1 MDWQY
6 VFERIALN
14 AGYIVTIFTAIK
26 YFVLNP
32 LEKRRKKEDD
42 EKIAEQN
49 AFQER
54 ILQKTSENQKPLVE
68 ALDSLKQLIEDTRRE
83 SDDLHKIAD
92 INVKAIGELD
102 EEVDKHD
109 KRIYRL
115 EVKNGFVKMEEEK

>member
-1 MDWQY
+1 MDWQH
-6 VFERIALN
+6 VIERIAVN
-14 AGYIVTIFTAIK
+14 AGYIITIFTAIK

-68 ALDSLKQLIEDTRRE
+68 TLDSLKQLIEDTRRD
-83 SDDLHKIAD
+83 SDNLHKIAD
-92 INVKAIGELD
+92 VNVKAIGKLD
-102 EEVDKHD
+102 EE
-109 KRIYRL
+109 
-115 EVKNGFVKMEEEK
+115 KNNGRFKLYCSRRAGNDSSPFYYW

>member
-1 MDWQY
+1 MDWQQAI
-6 VFERIALN
+6 ERIAVN

-32 LEKRRKKEDD
+32 LEKRRKKEDE

-68 ALDSLKQLIEDTRRE
+68 TLDSLKQLIEDIRRD
-83 SDDLHKIAD
+83 SDNLHEIAD
-92 INVKAIGELD
+92 VNVKAIGKLD
-102 EEVDKHD
+102 EEMDKHD

-115 EVKNGFVKMEEEK
+115 EVKNDFIKMEEEK

>member
-1 MDWQY
+1 MDWQH
-6 VFERIALN
+6 VIERIAVN

-42 EKIAEQN
+42 EKVAEQN

-83 SDDLHKIAD
+83 SDNLHQIAD
-92 INVKAIGELD
+92 VNVKAIGELD
-102 EEVDKHD
+102 KEMDNHD

-115 EVKNGFVKMEEEK
+115 EVKNGFIKMEEEK

>member
-6 VFERIALN
+6 VIERIAVN

-32 LEKRRKKEDD
+32 LEKRRKKEND
-42 EKIAEQN
+42 EKVAKQD

-54 ILQKTSENQKPLVE
+54 ILQKTSENQEPLVE
-68 ALDSLKQLIEDTRRE
+68 ALDSLKQIIEDTRRE
-83 SDDLHKIAD
+83 SDNLHQIAD
-92 INVKAIGELD
+92 VNVEAIGKLD
-102 EEVDKHD
+102 EEMDNHD

-115 EVKNGFVKMEEEK
+115 EVKNGIIKMEEEK

>member
-1 MDWQY
+1 MDWKQ
-6 VFERIALN
+6 VIERIAVN

-42 EKIAEQN
+42 NKVAEQN

-54 ILQKTSENQKPLVE
+54 ILQKVSENQKPLVE
-68 ALDSLKQLIEDTRRE
+68 TLDSLKQLIEDTRRD
-83 SDDLHKIAD
+83 SDNWHKIAD
-92 INVKAIGELD
+92 VNVKAIGKLA
-102 EEVDKHD
+102 EEIDKHD

-115 EVKNGFVKMEEEK
+115 EVKNDFIKMEEEK

>member
-1 MDWQY
+1 MDWQH
-6 VFERIALN
+6 VIERIAVN
-14 AGYIVTIFTAIK
+14 AGYIITIFTAIK

-54 ILQKTSENQKPLVE
+54 ILQKASENQKPLVE
-68 ALDSLKQLIEDTRRE
+68 ALDSLKQLIEDTRRD
-83 SDDLHKIAD
+83 SDNLHKIAD
-92 INVKAIGELD
+92 VNVKAISELD
-102 EEVDKHD
+102 EEMDNHD

-115 EVKNGFVKMEEEK
+115 EVKNGFIKMEEEK

>member
-6 VFERIALN
+6 VIERIAVN

-68 ALDSLKQLIEDTRRE
+68 TLDSLKQLIEDIRRD
-83 SDDLHKIAD
+83 SDNLHEIAD
-92 INVKAIGELD
+92 VNVKAIGKLD
-102 EEVDKHD
+102 EEMDNHD

-115 EVKNGFVKMEEEK
+115 EVKNGFIKMEEEK

>member
-1 MDWQY
+1 MDWQH
-6 VFERIALN
+6 VIERIAVN

-42 EKIAEQN
+42 EKNAEQN

-68 ALDSLKQLIEDTRRE
+68 TLDSLKQLIEDTRRD
-83 SDDLHKIAD
+83 SDNLHKITD
-92 INVKAIGELD
+92 VNVKAIGKLD
-102 EEVDKHD
+102 EEIDNHD

-115 EVKNGFVKMEEEK
+115 EVKNGFIKMEEEK

>member
-6 VFERIALN
+6 VIERIAVN

-68 ALDSLKQLIEDTRRE
+68 ALDSLKQLIEDTRRD
-83 SDDLHKIAD
+83 SDNLHKITD
-92 INVKAIGELD
+92 VNVKAIGELD
-102 EEVDKHD
+102 EEMDNHD

-115 EVKNGFVKMEEEK
+115 EVKNGFIKMEEEK

>member
-1 MDWQY
+1 MDWQH
-6 VFERIALN
+6 VIERIAVN
-14 AGYIVTIFTAIK
+14 AGSIVTIFTAIK

-68 ALDSLKQLIEDTRRE
+68 TLDSLKQLIEDTRR
-83 SDDLHKIAD
+83 DNNNLHKIAD
-92 INVKAIGELD
+92 VNVKAIGKLD
-102 EEVDKHD
+102 EE
-109 KRIYRL
+109 
-115 EVKNGFVKMEEEK
+115 KNNGRFKLYCSRRAGNDSSPFYYW